1 MSVFDDILGN
11 AEVPDD
17 LEITVGD
24 KGTFKVGDLRGTL
37 KQERE
42 QREALTRERDEVRGK
57 YGELETNVGKLL
69 GLAGRQTD
77 ADNERPAPIDPKD
90 TLREALRPLLEKDDG
105 TAALME
111 DKLFGKA
118 LTAVEERAFR
128 RAMKGNEALK
138 AEFNQL
144 KELVEGGFRNVT
156 QAQLSERAERWY
168 DVNRTDIPKGEDG
181 KRVSLKQI
189 HDYAVERNM
198 VRPGTQL
205 VDYDRALEALTEPA
219 RHKQE
224 LTAAEEKAYQRGVA
238 AGRTGAAKVIP
249 LMGDRSAGGIDK
261 GKSETTGKSAKQI
274 VSERLAQGLAELSAE
289 NE

>member
-1 MSVFDDILGN
+1 MSVFDDILANG
-11 AEVPDD
+11 EVPDD
-17 LEITVGD
+17 MEITVGD
-24 KGTFKVGDLRGTL
+24 KAFKIGDARGAL

-57 YGELETNVGKLL
+57 YGELETNVGKIL

-77 ADNERPAPIDPKD
+77 AENERPAPQDPKEA
-90 TLREALRPLLEKDDG
+90 LREALRPLLEKDDG
-105 TAALME
+105 TSALME

-118 LTAVEERAFR
+118 LTAVEERAFQ

-138 AEFNQL
+138 TEFNQL

-168 DVNRTDIPKGEDG
+168 DVNRADIPKGQDG

-189 HDYAVERNM
+189 HDYAAERGI
-198 VRPGTQL
+198 VRPNTNL
-205 VDYDRALEALTEPA
+205 IDYDRTLEMLTEPA
-219 RHKQE
+219 RRKDE

-249 LMGDRSAGGIDK
+249 LMGDRSAGGIDAK
-261 GKSETTGKSAKQI
+261 KFETTGKSAKQI
-274 VSERLAQGLAELSAE
+274 VSERLQQGLSELSAE
-289 NE
+289 EG